1 MRDKNNF
8 RAWLISKLSYMKYE
22 KLKLFTDGGARGN
35 PGPAGIGAI
44 ILNEA
49 GKVVAEVSEYIGEAT
64 NNQAEYKALIAG
76 LVKAKELGVLEL
88 EVFLDSELVVKQ
100 LNREY
105 RVKDKDLAPLFLEV
119 YNISLGFKKI
129 VFKHIRREKNELA
142 DKLVNLALDKAIG

>member
-1 MRDKNNF
+1 
-8 RAWLISKLSYMKYE
+8 MKYE

-35 PGPAGIGAI
+35 PGPAGIGAV
-44 ILNEA
+44 ILDEE
-49 GKVVAEVSEYIGEAT
+49 GKVIAEISEYIGKTT

-76 LVKAKELGVLEL
+76 LAKAKELGAEEL

-105 RVKDKDLAPLFLEV
+105 RVKDKDLAPLFLQV

-129 VFKHIRREKNELA
+129 IFKHIYREKNELA
-142 DKLVNLALDKAIG
+142 DKLVNQALDKAGK

>member
-1 MRDKNNF
+1 
-8 RAWLISKLSYMKYE
+8 MKYE
-22 KLKLFTDGGARGN
+22 KLILFTDGGARGN
-35 PGPAGIGAI
+35 PGPAGIGAV

-49 GKVVAEVSEYIGEAT
+49 GKIIAEISECIGETT

-76 LVKAKELGVLEL
+76 LTKAVEMGGQEL

-105 RVKDKDLAPLFLEV
+105 RVKDKDLAPLFVQV

-129 VFKHIRREKNELA
+129 KFSHIRREKNKLA
-142 DKLVNLALDKAIG
+142 DALVNLALDKEGK

>member
-1 MRDKNNF
+1 
-8 RAWLISKLSYMKYE
+8 MKYE

-35 PGPAGIGAI
+35 PGSAGIGAV
-44 ILNEA
+44 ILDEE
-49 GKVVAEVSEYIGEAT
+49 GKVIAKISEYIGETT

-76 LVKAKELGVLEL
+76 LTKVKELGAEEL

-105 RVKDKDLAPLFLEV
+105 RVKDKDLAPLFLQV

-129 VFKHIRREKNELA
+129 IFKHIYREKNELA
-142 DKLVNLALDKAIG
+142 DKLVNQALDKAGK

>member
-1 MRDKNNF
+1 
-8 RAWLISKLSYMKYE
+8 MKCE

-35 PGPAGIGAI
+35 PGPAGIGAVI
-44 ILNEA
+44 FNEE
-49 GKVVAEVSEYIGEAT
+49 GKVAAEISEYIGEAT

-76 LVKAKELGVLEL
+76 LTKAKELGAKEI

-105 RVKDKDLAPLFLEV
+105 RVKDKQLAPLFVQV

-129 VFKHIRREKNELA
+129 VFKHIFRGKNELA
-142 DKLVNLALDKAIG
+142 DKLVNQALDKAGK